1 MVVNGTNLLLAL
13 GIPSLST
20 RTTHLK
26 ALPSHVAVPAT
37 SPSGVPLQKGIPG
50 IWIPLSAAREMA
62 RRLEPGVPGWL
73 ASLLRDDLSDMFN
86 DIAAVKRRT
95 KAMLSNA
102 RRAPDF
108 GCQVSSKSRHGDLY

>member
-1 MVVNGTNLLLAL
+1 MISVSLFDLTAWQTADAFIVNGTNLLLAL

-62 RRLEPGVPGWL
+62 RRLEPGVAGWL
-73 ASLLRDDLSDMFN
+73 GSLLRDDLSDMVRLLF
-86 DIAAVKRRT
+86 V
-95 KAMLSNA
+95 
-102 RRAPDF
+102 
-108 GCQVSSKSRHGDLY
+108 QVRIH